1 MGRGFFDK
9 IKQNPREPRTDCGM
23 GLSGG
28 GYIHFYDLARCCNV
42 FTLPFSLL
50 RLKCEKAL
58 TAIIERREQAH
69 AHQHRNIISHS
80 GGSTVQQMQTQRFC
94 DTIRQQIADR
104 DIEGKAHNLLPA
116 FLLVPESE
124 KLIQKETENAR

>member
-1 MGRGFFDK
+1 
-9 IKQNPREPRTDCGM
+9 M

-28 GYIHFYDLARCCNV
+28 VYIHFYDLARCCNV

-80 GGSTVQQMQTQRFC
+80 GGSTVQQMQIPYASR
-94 DTIRQQIADR
+94 
-104 DIEGKAHNLLPA
+104 
-116 FLLVPESE
+116 
-124 KLIQKETENAR
+124 